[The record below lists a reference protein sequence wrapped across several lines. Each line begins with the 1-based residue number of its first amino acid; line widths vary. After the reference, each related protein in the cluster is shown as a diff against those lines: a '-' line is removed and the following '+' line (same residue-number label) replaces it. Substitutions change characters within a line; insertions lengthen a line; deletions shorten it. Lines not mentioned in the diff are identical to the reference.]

1 MLPALR
7 GRAGLTLLAAVPILL
22 ASLDFFVIFEVAHSL
37 NFLAENFGSVTS
49 FSSTSECCRFCSW
62 REVAERRE
70 ASFALIPI
78 VGSLLRRSRPSACP
92 SEFLRVRVRCFG
104 AISLNVV
111 LRCIMADSDA
121 GRSILSVERLFSHS
135 PSFSVLFL
143 VLMKSSSEGDA
154 RSWVLVG
161 EGNRAIRAEGGLD
174 APRLNIEEMLLLTE
188 WSRMVE
194 NELSVSEDMVDKG
207 LGMYSTSVANPTTL
221 GRADSSTTACSAGEP
236 NGSDMPVAGF
246 TTSLGGSIRSAG
258 CSSGVLGKLLD
269 RRGCKSVGACMSFA
283 TSLLDIAA
291 ERLCACPRRPGTVL
305 GPVAPKS
312 GSALAL
318 VGLELKALCTPI
330 LESPPT
336 NSLPPRRWP
345 LRPGVA
351 GLISSDVLGGESSP
365 CLPDASVALKEK
377 LGSVDTVRR

>member
-1 MLPALR
+1 
-7 GRAGLTLLAAVPILL
+7 
-22 ASLDFFVIFEVAHSL
+22 
-37 NFLAENFGSVTS
+37 
-49 FSSTSECCRFCSW
+49 
-62 REVAERRE
+62 
-70 ASFALIPI
+70 
-78 VGSLLRRSRPSACP
+78 
-92 SEFLRVRVRCFG
+92 
-104 AISLNVV
+104 
-111 LRCIMADSDA
+111 
-121 GRSILSVERLFSHS
+121 
-135 PSFSVLFL
+135 
-143 VLMKSSSEGDA
+143 
-154 RSWVLVG
+154 
-161 EGNRAIRAEGGLD
+161 
-174 APRLNIEEMLLLTE
+174 
-188 WSRMVE
+188 MVE

-221 GRADSSTTACSAGEP
+221 ERADDSTTAWPAGGP

-246 TTSLGGSIRSAG
+246 ITSLGVSTRSDG

-291 ERLCACPRRPGTVL
+291 ERLCACPRRPGAVL
-305 GPVAPKS
+305 GPLATQS
-312 GSALAL
+312 GSALTL

-351 GLISSDVLGGESSP
+351 GLISSGVLGGESSP

-377 LGSVDTVRR
+377 LGSVDAVRR